1 MAEKLKAEKLKAEKL
16 KAEKPKKT
24 ITLTAVER
32 SIIDR
37 LNAEG

>member
-1 MAEKLKAEKLKAEKL
+1 MQRSEIEWMPIASIRPYEKNSRRNDD
-16 KAEKPKKT
+16 T
-24 ITLTAVER
+24 VER

>member
-1 MAEKLKAEKLKAEKL
+1 MAEKLKAEKL
-16 KAEKPKKT
+16 KAEKPKKA
-24 ITLTAVER
+24 IMLTAVER